1 MFEICS
7 KLNYKKLIDSYAK
20 EDRPSA
26 LPINVMFMVVVY
38 AYINGIYSSRKIEYA
53 CKTHICFLWLLQQ
66 CEAPSKSTINR
77 FRYGHAEELQELFS
91 QFILELKE
99 REEIS
104 CENIFIDGTK
114 IEANANRYSFV
125 WGKAVAKNKAKL
137 ENKAESYLAEL
148 RDVYSHNFLS
158 IVEALEYLTVQID
171 KAEIEFVH
179 GRGKRKTQ
187 LQRDYEQCAEILAK
201 SSQYAEYQE
210 ILGDRNSFSK
220 TDHDATFMRMKDDH
234 ISRQL

>member
-1 MFEICS
+1 MKINNQVISLFNSNFFIKEDDIVFLVFEICS

-20 EDRPSA
+20 EGRPSA

-66 CEAPSKSTINR
+66 YEAPSKSTINR

-148 RDVYSHNFLS
+148 REEYSHNF
-158 IVEALEYLTVQID
+158 
-171 KAEIEFVH
+171 
-179 GRGKRKTQ
+179 
-187 LQRDYEQCAEILAK
+187 
-201 SSQYAEYQE
+201 
-210 ILGDRNSFSK
+210 
-220 TDHDATFMRMKDDH
+220 
-234 ISRQL
+234 